1 MGGIF
6 PSAALCRYDAP
17 SLASGA
23 AVRRREFITLV
34 VGGTAVAWPFVA
46 RTQRSALP
54 VIGLIHSGSASQNA
68 HTIAGFHD
76 GLGETGYVAGQ
87 NVIIEYRW
95 ADGQFDRLPAL
106 AADLVSR
113 GVAVLAAFAPPTALA
128 AKSATTTI
136 PIVFFI
142 GGDPVKLGL
151 VASFSKPGGN
161 ITGIGGLSIALVPKR
176 LELLRELVPKA
187 NSIALLV
194 NSSNPTAE
202 TQIQSMW
209 EATRALGLTL
219 HIYRATSEHEV
230 NAAFAKISQ
239 MHAGPLVVGADLFF
253 ITLRDK
259 IVSLAAHY
267 VIPATYETR
276 ESVVAGGLMSYA
288 PNFKDSYR
296 QAGVYVGR
304 ILKGERPADL
314 PILQPTKFEL
324 VINLKTAKT
333 LGLDVPLS
341 LQQRADEIIE

>member
-1 MGGIF
+1 M
-6 PSAALCRYDAP
+6 
-17 SLASGA
+17 
-23 AVRRREFITLV
+23 RRREFITLV
-34 VGGTAVAWPFVA
+34 VGGTAVTGPFVA
-46 RTQRSALP
+46 RAQNSALP
-54 VIGLIHSGSASQNA
+54 VIGLLHSGSAPQNVN
-68 HTIAGFHD
+68 TIAGFHD

-87 NVIIEYRW
+87 NVTIEYRW
-95 ADGQFDRLPAL
+95 ADGQFDRLPPL
-106 AADLVSR
+106 AADLVRR
-113 GVAVLAAFAPPTALA
+113 GVTALAAFAPPTALA
-128 AKSATTTI
+128 AKSATTNI

-142 GGDPVKLGL
+142 GGDPVKRGL
-151 VASFSKPGGN
+151 VASFSRPGGN
-161 ITGIGGLSIALVPKR
+161 ITGIGGLTIDLVPKR

-187 NSIALLV
+187 DSIALLV

-202 TQIQSMW
+202 TQIQSMG
-209 EATRALGLTL
+209 EATRALGLRL
-219 HIYRATSEHEV
+219 HIYRATSENEL

-239 MHAGPLVVGADLFF
+239 MQAGPLVVGADSFF
-253 ITLRDK
+253 ISVRDK
-259 IVSLAAHY
+259 IVALAAQY
-267 VIPATYETR
+267 VIPTTYETR

-288 PNFKDSYR
+288 PSFRDAYR